1 LGADAQASPDRQNGT
16 TSMSKM
22 AKVTKAIKASE
33 AAPRFLLFLKTPLRR
48 RSAEEPAK
56 SNPLIETIV
65 ILLFCFVILA
75 ILVITFKKLRHG

>member
-1 LGADAQASPDRQNGT
+1 
-16 TSMSKM
+16 MSKM
-22 AKVTKAIKASE
+22 AKVTKAFKASE
-33 AAPRFLLFLKTPLRR
+33 PAPRFLLFLKTPLRR